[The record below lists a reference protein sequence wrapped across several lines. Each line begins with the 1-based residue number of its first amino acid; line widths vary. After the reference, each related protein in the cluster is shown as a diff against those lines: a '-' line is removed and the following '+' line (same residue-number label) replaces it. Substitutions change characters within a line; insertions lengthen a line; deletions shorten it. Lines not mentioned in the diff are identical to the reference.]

1 MDKHNFTFIK
11 TSKKYIKLYFEEI
24 AFIKGLGNYVEIV
37 LVTNTRY
44 IYYKSLKNLLDSLPD
59 YFMRIHNSYIVNLIT
74 IDAFE
79 DNHIIVKGHNISVG
93 KSFRECLRNTLEKRL
108 L

>member
-1 MDKHNFTFIK
+1 MDKCNFTFIK

-37 LVTNTRY
+37 LVTNTRH
-44 IYYKSLKNLLDSLPD
+44 IYYKSLKNLLASLPD
-59 YFMRIHNSYIVNLIT
+59 CFMRIHNSYIVNLIA

-79 DNHIIVKGHNISVG
+79 DNYIIVEGRKISVG
-93 KSFRECLRNTLEKRL
+93 KSFRECLRNTLEKQL